1 MPKLSKYFDIREL
14 VSPIVYNRW
23 KENAWMFFNPEVI
36 AELDL
41 IREKIGVPITINDW
55 MYGGQLTQCGLR
67 SNLDQIVKDATKKN
81 QLYISAHMLACGF
94 DLHCSKNKELWEM
107 IHQMIET
114 KELKHFRR
122 LEGRTQTKDAWV
134 HVDCYNNGSIVF

>member
-55 MYGGQLTQCGLR
+55 MYGGQLMQCGLR
-67 SNLDQIVKDATKKN
+67 SNLDPIVKDATKKN

-94 DLHCSKNKELWEM
+94 DLHSAKNKELWEM
-107 IHQMIET
+107 IYGMIER

-122 LEGRTQTKDAWV
+122 LESRTQTKDAWV
-134 HVDCYNNGSIVF
+134 HVDCYNSGSIVF